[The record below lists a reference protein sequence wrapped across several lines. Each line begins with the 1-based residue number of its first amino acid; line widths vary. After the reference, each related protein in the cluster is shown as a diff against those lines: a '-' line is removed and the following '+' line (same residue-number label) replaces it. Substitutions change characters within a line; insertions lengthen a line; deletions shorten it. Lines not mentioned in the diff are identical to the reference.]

1 LQLVETL
8 DMRISIAAALLAA
21 TFAGPSL
28 AKNKGRT
35 ARVARAAPVETVSCP
50 RGAPE
55 PTGLCAPY
63 DRDHCRFEDGSLL
76 RDDPRDPRS
85 PFVLRPV
92 AGKVALY
99 CRYDS
104 ALRFAGVDKVEDPAT
119 QKKKWDASKPRRKK
133 RVAKVEEVEEEESG
147 D

>member
-1 LQLVETL
+1 
-8 DMRISIAAALLAA
+8 MRTAIAAALLAA
-21 TFAGPSL
+21 TLAGPSL
-28 AKNKGRT
+28 AKNKGR
-35 ARVARAAPVETVSCP
+35 ASRVARAAPVETVSCA
-50 RGAPE
+50 RSAPE

-119 QKKKWDASKPRRKK
+119 QKKKWDASKPRRK
-133 RVAKVEEVEEEESG
+133 RVAKKVVEEEEEDSG